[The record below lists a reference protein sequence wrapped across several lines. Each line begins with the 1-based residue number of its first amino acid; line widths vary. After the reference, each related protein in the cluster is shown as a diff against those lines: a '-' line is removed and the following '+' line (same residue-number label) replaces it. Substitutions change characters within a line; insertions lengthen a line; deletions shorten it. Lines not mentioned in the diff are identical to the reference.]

1 MCLWTKVQGKYII
14 LVGKN
19 YQESKL
25 IRLNIESH
33 VGSTRKNSF
42 TRTSGYMKPVKS
54 TLNIFFSSQFSY
66 CPLRWIFHNK
76 ELNYK
81 IKRLHER
88 WSCVLCDENSLSI
101 HYRIIQV
108 LATQIFRIYKVISKK
123 INRDVHTDPTFK
135 L

>member
-1 MCLWTKVQGKYII
+1 MQGKYIL

-33 VGSTRKNSF
+33 VGSTCKNSF
-42 TRTSGYMKPVKS
+42 TRISGYMKPDKS

-66 CPLRWIFHNK
+66 CPLIWIFPNR

-88 WSCVLCDENSLSI
+88 WPCVLCKENSLSL
-101 HYRIIQV
+101 HSRIIQV
-108 LATQIFRIYKVISKK
+108 LATQMFRVYKVIFKK
-123 INRDVHTDPTFK
+123 INRDTHTDPTFK